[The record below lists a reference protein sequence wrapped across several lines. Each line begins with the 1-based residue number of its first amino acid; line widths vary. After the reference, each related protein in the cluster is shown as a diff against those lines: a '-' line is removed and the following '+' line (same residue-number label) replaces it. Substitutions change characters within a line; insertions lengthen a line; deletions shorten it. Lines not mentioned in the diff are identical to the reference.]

1 MISER
6 IRSSMNLSDTPSLSH
21 ERLETER
28 KGTMMSGAEVYGPHG
43 CTSLS
48 RTTIWRAVRA
58 GNFPVPL
65 RLTGGR
71 VAWLRAEVHAWMDG
85 RPRTRVTAP
94 SAANGRA
101 LNLFAESCE
110 GGAPSQPRT
119 ASRPYLVG
127 SDLSPHNI

>member
-1 MISER
+1 MSFISIVMISGR
-6 IRSSMNLSDTPSLSH
+6 IRSSMNLSDTPSPPR
-21 ERLETER
+21 ERPETQR
-28 KGTMMSGAEVYGPHG
+28 NGTMMSGAEVYGPKG

-71 VAWLRAEVHAWMDG
+71 VAWLRAEVHAWMDA

-94 SAANGRA
+94 SVAGGRA
-101 LNLFAESCE
+101 E
-110 GGAPSQPRT
+110 
-119 ASRPYLVG
+119 
-127 SDLSPHNI
+127 H